1 MPHVWQVL
9 MICTAE
15 VYYSSCGAGRRRSTV
30 GRQSRV
36 VFFSGVVSRRWKF
49 SRRSFYRGLCGHA
62 EAVIVCCRQPSPP
75 VGTPAAPQ
83 DPQVP
88 LPPAACCCP
97 ELHPT
102 SQTPASGSSPCAL
115 CSAPEQKLEKGMLLK
130 RLDHRKCEKVLP
142 FFFFSIQDIRINSM
156 NLKLSRFSLENSSIH
171 IRNNT
176 LYFTSRILN
185 KPFLFKFKFKQCFQQ
200 KNG

>member
-1 MPHVWQVL
+1 MSDRCWWYVQLRSTTVHVELGGEGVQ
-9 MICTAE
+9 
-15 VYYSSCGAGRRRSTV
+15 SAGRA
-30 GRQSRV
+30 GWF
-36 VFFSGVVSRRWKF
+36 FFSGVVSRRWKF

-142 FFFFSIQDIRINSM
+142 FFFF
-156 NLKLSRFSLENSSIH
+156 
-171 IRNNT
+171 
-176 LYFTSRILN
+176 
-185 KPFLFKFKFKQCFQQ
+185 LFKTYELTAWI
-200 KNG
+200 